1 MIWIAISDALACSG
15 GLWGRQPCHRLRQ
28 GPWMFLRHLWRSRH
42 RPPHP
47 HHRQQLH
54 QVLQQAEA
62 MGQER
67 VIGGEGA
74 EETAKT
80 EPELGSN

>member
-1 MIWIAISDALACSG
+1 
-15 GLWGRQPCHRLRQ
+15 
-28 GPWMFLRHLWRSRH
+28 MFLRHLWRPRH